1 MKTTGFIPIAISMLL
16 IVSAFGGCSTS
27 HQTMRGSVLM
37 KFEDRVHI
45 CIGTDDGIQVG
56 DIMFVYRVKVDNTRW
71 LSEYQRDVPTARNGR
86 PSYRKIKVGEAKVVE
101 LFDGHFAAVTLI
113 SGELQSN
120 DIVEKQRLR

>member
-56 DIMFVYRVKVDNTRW
+56 
-71 LSEYQRDVPTARNGR
+71 
-86 PSYRKIKVGEAKVVE
+86 EAKVVE